1 MTGRVLKS
9 TGSWYQVRL
18 ADGSIR
24 ACRTRGRLRLDDVR
38 ETNPVAVGDEV
49 SIDPES
55 DTILAILPRK
65 NHIVRHSTRKKGH
78 GHVLAANVDQ
88 ALLVVTLMRPRTSFG
103 FIDRFL
109 LTCEAFEI
117 PQILVFNKRDL
128 LDQESEA
135 TCRQVME
142 IYQQIGIRTFLFSF
156 LEDSDLSALLQELN
170 GRTTLIA
177 GHSGTGKSTLLNR
190 LVPSAAQSVSGISEY
205 SEKGVHTTTFA
216 EMFFMQEDTWL
227 VDTPGVKEWGLLDM
241 EQTEI
246 SGFFPE
252 MRALRSDCKFGAR
265 CLHLEEPHCAIRK
278 AVEEGRIAPTRYES
292 YIGMVLG
299 GDNRK

>member
-1 MTGRVLKS
+1 MLKS

-49 SIDPES
+49 SIDSES

-65 NHIVRHSTRKKGH
+65 NHIVRQSTRKKGH

-128 LDQESEA
+128 LDEESKA

-190 LVPSAAQSVSGISEY
+190 LVPSATQSVGGISEY

-216 EMFFMQEDTWL
+216 EMFFMQQDTWL